1 MGKAIKTG
9 YQCERK
15 EGASFALYYL
25 GQNIIWGF
33 FGVLGTFLTDIGID
47 AVTAAAILLVPKLWD
62 AVNDVLFGYLV
73 DRTKFKNGQKYIP
86 WIKIGTSAICLS
98 LILLFAIPASL
109 AKSVKIIWFI
119 IAYICFDAAYTIQDT
134 PVFALTTVVTSNVAE
149 RTDIIARNKLFSM
162 IGGVLAVLLIPMI
175 RPHLGWALSAAIFA
189 VVSVLMMIPLMFTA
203 KERHVPAQAKE
214 SDPSFKEMV
223 KYLKTNKYL
232 IAALVA
238 MLILGTASVEQTM
251 AIRLARICF
260 GKESAATIITAGAA
274 VAVIV
279 VSALVPVLSRRFD
292 KYDILCAGCAI
303 AVVLDVITYFV
314 GYQNFVLAL
323 IFITLKCTG
332 IGFWQVI
339 MYMLIADTVEYG
351 TYKSGTR
358 AAGITF
364 SLQCFVAKLKN
375 AMIDEVILISL
386 ATIGFIE
393 GENAIQPAG
402 VDSGVWALFNLVPAA
417 GFLIGIIV
425 LRLFYKLKAK
435 DVQVMAQYNNGEIS
449 KEEAE
454 AILAPKYG
462 PAA

>member
-1 MGKAIKTG
+1 MSKSIKPG

-25 GQNIIWGF
+25 GQNLIWGF

-62 AVNDVLFGYLV
+62 AVNDVLFGYIV

-109 AKSVKIIWFI
+109 AKSAKIIWFI

-134 PVFALTTVVTSNVAE
+134 PIFALTTVITSNVAE
-149 RTDIIARNKLFSM
+149 RTDIIARNKLFTM

-175 RPHLGWALSAAIFA
+175 RPHLGWTLSAVVFA

-203 KERHVPAQAKE
+203 KERHVVQEKE
-214 SDPSFKEMV
+214 SDPSFKEMI

-238 MLILGTASVEQTM
+238 MLVLGTASVEQTM

-260 GKESAATIITAGAA
+260 GKESAATIVTAGAA
-274 VAVIV
+274 VAIIV
-279 VSALVPVLSRRFD
+279 VSALVPVLSRKYD
-292 KYDILCAGCAI
+292 KYDILCVGCAI
-303 AVVLDVITYFV
+303 AVVLDIITYFV
-314 GYQNFVLAL
+314 GYKNFVLAL

-339 MYMLIADTVEYG
+339 IYMLIADTVEYG

-417 GFLIGIIV
+417 GFVIGIII
-425 LRLFYKLKAK
+425 LKLFYKLRSK
-435 DVQVMAQYNNGEIS
+435 DVQIMAQYNNGEIS

-454 AILAPKYG
+454 SVLAVKYG